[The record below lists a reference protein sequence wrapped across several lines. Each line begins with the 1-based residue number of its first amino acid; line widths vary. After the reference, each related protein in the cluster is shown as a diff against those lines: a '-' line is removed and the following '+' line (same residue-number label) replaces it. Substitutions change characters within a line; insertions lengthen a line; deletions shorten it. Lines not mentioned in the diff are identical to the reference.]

1 MKNSIRVIAI
11 AAALAAVAP
20 ACTTA
25 RVYGSPVHRPAARA
39 AFDEGFSRGLIDGRR
54 AARLDLN
61 RSHPRSFWNDP
72 RYRRGTEGYRSRFGS
87 RAAYANGFRAG
98 YERGYDEELDWNRGH
113 HHRRHE

>member
-11 AAALAAVAP
+11 AVGLAAAAP
-20 ACTTA
+20 ACTTG
-25 RVYGSPVHRPAARA
+25 RVYGSPVHRPAART

-61 RSHPRSFWNDP
+61 RSRPRSFWDDP
-72 RYRRGTEGYRSRFGS
+72 RYRRGTEGYRSRYGS

-98 YERGYDEELDWNRGH
+98 YEHGYDEVRDWERDRNR
-113 HHRRHE
+113 RRRR